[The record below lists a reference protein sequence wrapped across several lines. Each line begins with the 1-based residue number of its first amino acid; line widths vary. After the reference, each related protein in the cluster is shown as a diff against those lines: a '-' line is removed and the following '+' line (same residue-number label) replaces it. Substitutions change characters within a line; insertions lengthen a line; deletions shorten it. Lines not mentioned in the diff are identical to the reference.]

1 MTMIKRTVM
10 TLYSGSED
18 VYSHQVRLVLAEKGV
33 SVDIIVVDEY
43 HPCEEL
49 VELNPYNS
57 LPTLVDRELILYQ
70 PQVIMEYLDERF
82 PHPPLLP
89 VYPVSRA
96 RSRLMMYR
104 IERDWYSLYHK
115 IIAKDSRAE
124 EYKAELRAGLMEL
137 APVFADMPYFLSEDY
152 TMVDCCLAPLLW
164 RLPSLGIKFPRQAK
178 PLLKY
183 ADRVFERETFK
194 ASLSEVE
201 SELAGDDFK

>member
-33 SVDIIVVDEY
+33 SVDIILVDE
-43 HPCEEL
+43 HNPCEEL
-49 VELNPYNS
+49 AELNPYNS
-57 LPTLVDRELILYQ
+57 LPTLVDRELVLYQ

-104 IERDWYSLYHK
+104 IERDWYSLYNK
-115 IIAKDSRAE
+115 IFSDPANAE
-124 EYKAELRAGLMEL
+124 EYKSELRASLMEL

-178 PLLKY
+178 SLLKY
-183 ADRVFERETFK
+183 AERIFDRETFK
-194 ASLSEVE
+194 ASLSEAE
-201 SELAGDDFK
+201 SELGGDDL